1 MTLLRRLWAQL
12 RVRLILT
19 FAVIALTT
27 YLIFGASLYQSLALE
42 LPRAKQEELD
52 REIEI
57 ERLRLEQRLDSGED
71 ITAIAQE
78 ALMEIRRGFEVG
90 IYDIQ
95 GQSLVSTA
103 SVSIDSTTL
112 DLVLSGQEIHTT
124 TQSSAGSDRCLV
136 GLVPLRHDNAIVGA
150 LQIASSLREVDRLL
164 NYVAPRLY
172 IGVTL
177 SLIAIIGA
185 GLYLGGNITRILHE
199 IEQTAQ
205 EIAQGRFDKR
215 IEITTHDEVG
225 RLGQTINYMASELQA
240 LSKVRTEFLSK
251 VSHELRTPL
260 TTIKLVTATLLRRRK
275 LPDQERPLQII
286 DQQTDH
292 LTRLVS
298 DLLELSRLDTGR
310 LDLQMASVDLVA
322 LATDVLERL
331 QLHAQNKD
339 IDLSFDTQVTS
350 VFVRVD
356 QQRMMQILDN
366 LIDNALKHTALG
378 GSIEVRVDQVG
389 NTAELQ
395 VRDTG
400 MGISKES
407 LPRIF
412 ERFYQADPQR
422 TTGAGLGLAVVK
434 ELVEAHGG
442 TISVESTIGV
452 GSTFTIVLPISE

>member
-71 ITAIAQE
+71 IATIAQE
-78 ALMEIRRGFEVG
+78 ALMEVRRGFEVG

-136 GLVPLRHDNAIVGA
+136 GLVPLRHDDTIVGA

-172 IGVTL
+172 IGVML

-366 LIDNALKHTALG
+366 LIDNALKHTPSE
-378 GSIEVRVDQVG
+378 GSIEVRVEQVG